1 MKQRIL
7 RAIPVILVLAVG
19 GGIAGI
25 LASARPEADKG
36 APEDLSLPVAVME
49 VNPRPERIVV
59 SATGTVVPARRL
71 SLMPEVS
78 GRVIEVNGN
87 LVPGGLVKKGE
98 ILVKIDKRDYNTALR
113 QARARLEE
121 ARSALK
127 IEEGRQEVA
136 RREWELFHSGED
148 LPNARKELALRKPY
162 LANAKANLSSARAA
176 VEQAKLNLERT
187 EIEAPFDAVVQ
198 AESVEVGAMI
208 GPQSPVAT
216 LIGSEDYWVRASV
229 PVDHL
234 EYINLP
240 DREGQ
245 DGAMVRVTQK
255 SGEGVI
261 IERQGQIIRLL
272 GDLDPV
278 GRLARILIRV
288 DDPLGLESGGQER
301 LPLLL
306 DAYVRAEIGGPE
318 LPAAYVI
325 PRSAVHEGDQAWF
338 MDQSDSLDIR
348 ELDVVWRRED
358 DVLVVEGIEPG
369 DRVVTS
375 NITTP
380 LQGQKLRVAE

>member
-1 MKQRIL
+1 MKQRIV
-7 RAIPVILVLAVG
+7 RAIPVIVVLVIGAGV
-19 GGIAGI
+19 AGI

-36 APEDLSLPVAVME
+36 GQEDQSLPVQVIE
-49 VNPRPERIVV
+49 VNPRPERIEVA
-59 SATGTVVPARRL
+59 ATGTVVPARQL

-78 GRVIEVNGN
+78 GRVVEVNEN

-98 ILVKIDKRDYNTALR
+98 ILVKIDKRDYNTALS

-121 ARSALK
+121 ARSGLK

-176 VEQAKLNLERT
+176 VEQARLNLERT

-198 AESVEVGAMI
+198 SESVEIGAMI
-208 GPQSPVAT
+208 SPQIPVAT

-240 DREGQ
+240 DRDGQ
-245 DGAMVRVTQK
+245 DGAMVRVIQK
-255 SGEGVI
+255 SGEGSI
-261 IERQGQIIRLL
+261 IERQGRIIRLL

-278 GRLARILIRV
+278 GQTGPDPYSGRRPPGARKRRPGAAPASPRRLRQGRDRRPQTPGCLCHPQDRG
-288 DDPLGLESGGQER
+288 PRGRPGL
-301 LPLLL
+301 
-306 DAYVRAEIGGPE
+306 
-318 LPAAYVI
+318 
-325 PRSAVHEGDQAWF
+325 VHG
-338 MDQSDSLDIR
+338 R
-348 ELDVVWRRED
+348 E
-358 DVLVVEGIEPG
+358 
-369 DRVVTS
+369 
-375 NITTP
+375 
-380 LQGQKLRVAE
+380 